1 MGQVGSLGEA
11 IFEVNTDRVFTWNDN
26 VRDVKANFAEHEVVE
41 GKSRLQF
48 LGLALDEFSLAVTL
62 DCRFCAPEV
71 EMRRFDE
78 MQESGKAHRLI
89 IGGKVFGRFVLEG
102 QTQNRARTD
111 GQGRTMLAYVQLKLK
126 EYH

>member
-1 MGQVGSLGEA
+1 MGQVGSLGNVA
-11 IFEVNTDRVFTWNDN
+11 FEVSSDRVFTWNDC
-26 VRDVKANFAEHEVVE
+26 VRDVKSNFAEHEVVE

-48 LGLALDEFSLAVTL
+48 LGMGLDEFSLAVTL
-62 DCRFCAPEV
+62 DCSFCSPEV
-71 EMRRFDE
+71 EMKRFDE

-89 IGGKVFGRFVLEG
+89 IGGKVFGRFVLES

-111 GQGRTMLAYVQLKLK
+111 GQGRTMVAYVQLKLK